1 MFKLIN
7 SYIPKQLVFGQFIN
21 KTLYITKHITQH
33 TIKQYIHSFI
43 FRMWETSRGVEPP
56 GSWIAG
62 IDPKERL
69 TKKDRKWLGRI
80 ANRTEMKI
88 IQSKETI
95 TEIIEGLA
103 IEFNVKDGAIT
114 DWPELVKNFNKI
126 ADNLDIEKTL
136 KEELNKARPGLKNTI
151 NQIGKIAN
159 VEIRNY
165 QNKIIREA
173 IDKDNS
179 KELKNIEKDIA
190 NRTISNFTD
199 TEVPKELFN
208 LLKDGR
214 KFTPKIK
221 KNKKQAIDLFK
232 EDMAGILN
240 GVLSNYGKK
249 LFHKNSLTRDIVR
262 NLVLTENEEEQK
274 LLEEVLN
281 ELSDLKKAKTNDIV
295 CCKELVDIR
304 LIKKIFKEHIELENK
319 ILIESDKGLG
329 FTLLSMDQIIIL
341 LRKINSEQGFVEID
355 MTNEQYLAWIAKMK
369 REYCN
374 IIPEEIKDI
383 VSEEIIDK
391 FNNIQGHMSILR
403 LLAKSGKIKEPSVK
417 NFDQLTARTIKA
429 GTNDPINNISNLIG
443 TVAKKLLA
451 RMRNKMDGKISTI
464 IGTDNAVEKI
474 KEIGMQQSIM
484 EAVNV
489 QGDVTEMYP
498 NCTFTTVQL
507 AFLRLGE
514 ILNIRPKVIIFLVGA
529 IRVIMTCNVVLQ
541 PTGIF
546 QMGKEDPDK
555 MGLSI
560 GDVCAAEVSDLT
572 MVVSEFDM
580 AITLKQEKLFMN
592 LVYYSRFRDDMDIKI
607 AGSREEIL
615 RVIFIIMANLPRC
628 FEIKG
633 NVTFFMSKFLD
644 IKRITE
650 LGSEEKY
657 MLLRKPKNPYD
668 ITRSK
673 SNVDPNAKR
682 AAMMCYAYRIIRKTN
697 SQIDQM
703 HQTKTNQIILRK
715 RGYSE
720 KEFINTLN
728 EIRAKEKER
737 KKRKAMVEEK
747 ETDNRRFLPAVTW
760 DEVSQNHVRIRSLL
774 KRSKILRKYRAPSSK
789 PQKKI
794 LELVF
799 TKRSSINQLE
809 KYLGRPLTSF
819 KTPLRPMYLKFLQ
832 KYGKG
837 LKTVSEENGQ

>member
-1 MFKLIN
+1 
-7 SYIPKQLVFGQFIN
+7 
-21 KTLYITKHITQH
+21 
-33 TIKQYIHSFI
+33 
-43 FRMWETSRGVEPP
+43 MWETNRGRKPP
-56 GSWIAG
+56 ASWIAE
-62 IDPKERL
+62 IDPKENLR
-69 TKKDRKWLGRI
+69 KENIKWLGRI
-80 ANRTEMKI
+80 ADRIEMKI
-88 IQSKETI
+88 TQSKETI
-95 TEIIEGLA
+95 IEIIEGMA
-103 IEFNVKDGAIT
+103 IEFNVKDGAII
-114 DWPELVKNFNKI
+114 DWPEFVKNFNKI

-136 KEELNKARPGLKNTI
+136 KKELDKARPGLKNTI
-151 NQIGKIAN
+151 NQIRKTAN
-159 VEIRNY
+159 NEIRNY
-165 QNKIIREA
+165 QNKIIKEA
-173 IDKDNS
+173 INISNK
-179 KELKNIEKDIA
+179 KELENIKEDMA
-190 NRTISNFTD
+190 NRTISNFTN

-214 KFTPKIK
+214 KFTPKLK
-221 KNKKQAIDLFK
+221 KNKKQTIELFK
-232 EDMAGILN
+232 EDMANILN

-249 LFHKNSLTRDIVR
+249 LFHKNSLTRDIVQS
-262 NLVLTENEEEQK
+262 LVLVENEEEQK

-281 ELSDLKKAKTNDIV
+281 ELSDLNKAKTNNAIWYE
-295 CCKELVDIR
+295 ELVDIR
-304 LIKKIFKEHIELENK
+304 LIKKIFKEHIELEDK

-341 LRKINSEQGFVEID
+341 LRKINTEQGFIEIN

-369 REYCN
+369 REYCD
-374 IIPEEIKDI
+374 IIPKEIKDI
-383 VSEEIIDK
+383 VSKEIIHK
-391 FNNIQGHMSILR
+391 FNNIHGHMSIFR
-403 LLAKSGKIKEPSVK
+403 LLAKSGKIKEPSVE

-443 TVAKKLLA
+443 AVAKKLLA

-474 KEIGMQQSIM
+474 KEIGTQQSIM

-498 NCTFTTVQL
+498 NCTFTKVQL
-507 AFLRLGE
+507 AFIRLGE

-541 PTGIF
+541 PMGVF

-580 AITLKQEKLFMN
+580 ANTLKQERLFTN

-607 AGSREEIL
+607 AGNTEEIL
-615 RVIFIIMANLPRC
+615 KIIFIIMANLPSC

-657 MLLRKPKNPYD
+657 MLLRKSKNPYD
-668 ITRSK
+668 ITRST

-697 SQIDQM
+697 SQVDQL
-703 HQTKTNQIILRK
+703 HQLKTNQIILKK
-715 RGYSE
+715 RGYPE
-720 KEFINTLN
+720 KDFVKTLN
-728 EIRAKEKER
+728 EVRIKEKER
-737 KKRKAMVEEK
+737 KKGKTMVK
-747 ETDNRRFLPAVTW
+747 ETDNRRFLPPVTW
-760 DEVSQNHVRIRSLL
+760 DVVSLNHVRIRNLL

-799 TKRSSINQLE
+799 TKKSSINQLE
-809 KYLGRPLTSF
+809 KYLGRPHTDF
-819 KTPLRPMYLKFLQ
+819 KTPLRPMYLKFIK
-832 KYGKG
+832 KYGKVP
-837 LKTVSEENGQ
+837 KTVSEKNGQ